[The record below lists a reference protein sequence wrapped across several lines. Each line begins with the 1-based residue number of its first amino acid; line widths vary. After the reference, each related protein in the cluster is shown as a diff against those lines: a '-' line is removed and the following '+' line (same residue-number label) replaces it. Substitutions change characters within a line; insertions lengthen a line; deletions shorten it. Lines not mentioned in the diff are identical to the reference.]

1 MTKSKILLGFEVG
14 TGERIEILPSH
25 LIVTGLT
32 AKAGKTTT
40 LESLIVRSKRRAIC
54 FKTKVGERSFLS
66 GTVIP
71 PYFKDRSDWQFVE
84 GLLEATIK
92 EKLRSFDRAKIIQ
105 LTKKAGNNSLLDF
118 KKQVD
123 ARLLE
128 KINGFEKDILTN
140 LQAYLEIVLPKLLS
154 IKFSNSLELV
164 DGLNIIDLER
174 FSRDSEVQS
183 LIIRSVLEEVLY
195 KFKDVIIVIPES
207 WKFIPQDRGNPCK
220 LMVEEFIRQGATNG
234 NFIWIDSQDMSGVD
248 KTPLKQI
255 SEWILGLQSEIN
267 EVKHTLNEI
276 PLPKAQKPKAEDI
289 MTLGTGMFYLA
300 TRERTVKVYVLPF
313 WLDEEKGRK
322 VAMGQLSVDDLD
334 APRNMTPF
342 KIRIDA
348 PQRMGMDAPMINY
361 VDTFKRFEQELIEMR
376 EDFFNKIADVQ
387 GLVNAQA
394 AEIYELKTRPAQ
406 VIDENAIVSKVLQ
419 KMPVSSSGAAPIDKE
434 GLLREILARVPAGGN
449 VTYTVAPLEKIKK
462 DFLEVVRNK
471 IVADVRDTSVDAKTV
486 LKYLEVMDRD
496 VSPSELI
503 TKCLLLKVGG
513 SQSTKMTGLL
523 KELVNAEVA
532 IKTPGARYRGALR
545 FRISSLMGNH
555 SATEQ
560 EIEQVYNSIL
570 SEVIQ

>member
-1 MTKSKILLGFEVG
+1 MNKNEIKLGYSVPDG
-14 TGERIEILPSH
+14 KEIFIQPSH

-32 AKAGKTTT
+32 QKAGKTTT
-40 LESLIVRSKRRAIC
+40 LESLIVRSKRRAIV
-54 FKTKVGERSFLS
+54 FRTKVSEKSFIQ

-71 PYFKDRSDWQFVE
+71 PFFKDRSDWQFVE

-154 IKFSNSLELV
+154 IKFSNTLELM

-195 KFKDVIIVIPES
+195 KYKDVIIVIPES
-207 WKFIPQDRGNPCK
+207 WKFLPQDRGNPCK
-220 LMVEEFIRQGATNG
+220 LIVEEFIRQGATNG

-255 SEWILGLQSEIN
+255 SEWILGYQSEKN
-267 EVKHTLNEI
+267 EVAHTLDQV
-276 PLPKAQKPKAEDI
+276 PLPKTQKPKPDDI
-289 MTLGTGMFYLA
+289 MTLGTGFFYLA
-300 TRERTVKVYVLPF
+300 TRERTIKIYVQPF
-313 WLDEEKGRK
+313 WLEDAQARK

-334 APRNMTPF
+334 APKNMTPF
-342 KIRIDA
+342 KIRVDA
-348 PQRMGMDAPMINY
+348 PQRAGMDAPMINY
-361 VDTFKRFEQELIEMR
+361 IETFKRFERELIEMR

-394 AEIYELKTRPAQ
+394 TEIYELKTRPVQ
-406 VIDENAIVSKVLQ
+406 VIDENALISKVLQ
-419 KMPVSSSGAAPIDKE
+419 KMPVSSSGAATIDKE
-434 GLLREILARVPAGGN
+434 GLLRELLARVPAGGGA
-449 VTYTVAPLEKIKK
+449 TYTVAPLEKIKK
-462 DFLEVVRNK
+462 DFLDVIRKK
-471 IVADVRDTSVDAKTV
+471 IVADVKDTSVDAKTV
-486 LKYLEVMDRD
+486 LRYLESAQRD
-496 VSPSELI
+496 VTPGELV
-503 TKCLLLKVGG
+503 TKCLLLKQGG
-513 SQSTKMTGLL
+513 SASTKMSGIL
-523 KELVNAEVA
+523 KELVNAEIA
-532 IKTPGARYRGALR
+532 EKTPGQRYHGRLKAR
-545 FRISSLMGNH
+545 IKSLMENH

-560 EIEQVYNSIL
+560 EMEQVYNSIL
-570 SEVIQ
+570 SEVIG